1 MIDNMLSTFHTL
13 VADDPETPLN
23 FRDVFQNE
31 LFGLSMTQAS
41 RLNTSSV
48 LTNTFSM
55 LVVLPVLFWYCQHV
69 PDIW

>member
-13 VADDPETPLN
+13 VADDPETLN
-23 FRDVFQNE
+23 FGDVFQNE
-31 LFGLSMTQAS
+31 LFGLSMTQS
-41 RLNTSSV
+41 SCLNTSSV

-55 LVVLPVLFWYCQHV
+55 LVVLAVHFWYCQHV